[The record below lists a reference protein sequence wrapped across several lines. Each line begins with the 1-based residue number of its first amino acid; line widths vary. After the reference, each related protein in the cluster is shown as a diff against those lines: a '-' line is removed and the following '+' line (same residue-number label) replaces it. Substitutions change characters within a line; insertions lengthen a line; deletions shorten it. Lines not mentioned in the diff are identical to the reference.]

1 MMDGH
6 TPTCQTLTACVASFT
21 GALGSTH
28 IFNTSGHP
36 LPSPLL
42 LTAVR
47 GWADNVN
54 GAFTGLF
61 GRTANA
67 GLNNASIL
75 RLQGCDADFNL
86 YKEQIV
92 AGANLIRLH

>member
-6 TPTCQTLTACVASFT
+6 TPTGQTLTACVASFT
-21 GALGSTH
+21 GALGSTY

-36 LPSPLL
+36 LPSPPL

-54 GAFTGLF
+54 GAFTGLL

-75 RLQGCDADFNL
+75 RLQVCDADFNL
-86 YKEQIV
+86 
-92 AGANLIRLH
+92 IRNRS